1 MAADNPNSN
10 RFLPPLF
17 QGLEAGV
24 FLTFVGSYVSVSLI
38 GLGTGLVLV
47 FGLLMAL
54 AGRRFDVF
62 RGNPLFWPLLFLI
75 AAILISIA
83 LAEPYDF
90 RKPLGKVRYLVCL
103 FFIAL
108 FFHQKP
114 GAKNS
119 VLKLAQALAV
129 LLGLIAI
136 LQFTG
141 TFSPLPLFGGH
152 EPSPLPHGDGKYF
165 LATGFSFHHIPFA
178 STLIMLFH
186 IFVARFLVFGQSDP
200 QQKWLRYA
208 LPAAACAVGIFC
220 SFSRGAWLAWFG
232 STLVLLAVYQ
242 WRVVW
247 KATLGLAALV
257 MGLVALFPHFRMRL
271 ADIRADRN
279 EDRLEL
285 WRICF
290 EMFKESP
297 LFGHGFYSFG
307 SFYQR
312 YTDWHLNREHF
323 PVEAHNMYL
332 DLLAGTGLVGTL
344 CFAFFVLS
352 AWRLSWVEFHEKS
365 LSLDDKAWSLGVLG
379 VITSFCIAGAFD
391 KQFYMTQTLVPNI
404 FFLGLLCSRQLALN
418 SPLLTS
424 VQIKPAR

>member
-1 MAADNPNSN
+1 MAAGHPNSN

-17 QGLEAGV
+17 HGLEAGV
-24 FLTFVGSYVSVSLI
+24 FLSFVGAYVSVSLI
-38 GLGTGLVLV
+38 GLGTGLVLL
-47 FGLLMAL
+47 FGLLL
-54 AGRRFDVF
+54 VLVGRRSDGLT
-62 RGNPLFWPLLFLI
+62 GNPLFWPMLLLI

-83 LAEPYDF
+83 LAQPYDF
-90 RKPLGKVRYLVCL
+90 SKPLGKVRYLVCL
-103 FFIAL
+103 FFVAL
-108 FFHQKP
+108 YFHQKP
-114 GAKNS
+114 HAKKY
-119 VLKLAQALAV
+119 VLRLAQILAL

-141 TFSPLPLFGGH
+141 VFSPLPLFGGH
-152 EPSPLPHGDGKYF
+152 ELSPLPHGDGRFF

-186 IFVARFLVFGQSDP
+186 VFLARLLVVGGERR
-200 QQKWLRYA
+200 WLHFA
-208 LPAAACAVGIFC
+208 VLAGACAVGIFC
-220 SFSRGAWLAWFG
+220 SFSRGAWLAWLG
-232 STLVLLAVYQ
+232 STLVLLAVYR
-242 WRVVW
+242 WRVLW
-247 KATLGLAALV
+247 KVALGFAVFVLGLI
-257 MGLVALFPHFRMRL
+257 ALFPHFRMRL

-312 YTDWHLNREHF
+312 YTDWHLHREHF
-323 PVEAHNMYL
+323 PVEAHNMYM
-332 DLLAGTGLVGTL
+332 DLLAGTGLVGMA
-344 CFAFFVLS
+344 CFLYFVIS
-352 AWRLSWVEFHEKS
+352 AWRLSWVEYHHKT
-365 LSLDDKAWSLGVLG
+365 LSLDDKAWALGILG
-379 VITSFCIAGAFD
+379 IITSFCIAGAFD

-404 FFLGLLCSRQLALN
+404 FFLGLLSARPLALN

-424 VQIKPAR
+424 VQVNPTR